1 MGQRTISSRGG
12 SREFVPTPPPTNSH
26 LHQAKKSCFGHN
38 HAVLVSGYK
47 LQEGLSEEYGEAD
60 QTEVYF
66 EWVVLIYGDRG

>member
-1 MGQRTISSRGG
+1 MVI
-12 SREFVPTPPPTNSH
+12 
-26 LHQAKKSCFGHN
+26 N

-47 LQEGLSEEYGEAD
+47 LQEGLAAEYGEAD